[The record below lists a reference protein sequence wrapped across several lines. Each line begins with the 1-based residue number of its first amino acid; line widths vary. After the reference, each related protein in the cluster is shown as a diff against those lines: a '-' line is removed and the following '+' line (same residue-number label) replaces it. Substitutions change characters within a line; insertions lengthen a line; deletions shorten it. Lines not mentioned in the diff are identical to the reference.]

1 MELRD
6 LLVKSKELAIGWL
19 GEPITFSYT
28 PRNFDEALNAEI
40 QQAGKLKDDD
50 PRKLRINARIL
61 ARLVTDWDITDEG
74 VPVSIVPEVIE
85 KLPMPLIGRIVT
97 AMMADMTSDDM
108 DPKSWSAGSPNG
120 SSPAA
125 ASAGLRNGTGTFEPA
140 GISG

>member
-40 QQAGKLKDDD
+40 QSAGKLKDDD

-61 ARLVTDWDITDEG
+61 ARLVTNWDITDEG

-97 AMMADMTSDDM
+97 AMMADMTCDDM
-108 DPKSWSAGSPNG
+108 DPKSWSGGSPNG
-120 SSPAA
+120 SSAAA
-125 ASAGLRNGTGTFEPA
+125 ASGAVRNGTQRSEQLVTSE
-140 GISG
+140 